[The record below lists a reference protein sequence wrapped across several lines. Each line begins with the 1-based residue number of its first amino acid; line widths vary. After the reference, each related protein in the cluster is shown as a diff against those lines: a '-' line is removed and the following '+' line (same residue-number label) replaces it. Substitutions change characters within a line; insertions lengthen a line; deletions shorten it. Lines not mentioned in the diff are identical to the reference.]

1 MIEGKKEILEY
12 FVSIGKPY
20 FALFYTKKVESGNA
34 IRRNDKEE
42 KDYDLT
48 EGKECLERILLALSY
63 GDYTLIINDTKDVTK
78 RGHLE
83 TNFRIPLNESNNT
96 NNNVAAVGAIVGT
109 GITKEEAERIADE
122 RFAKLMMESEN
133 KTLKEKLVTA
143 EKEVKELEGKV
154 SKPLSDAIGAIAP
167 HFPAIINS
175 WIGAPQVIPQLAIS
189 GAAPSSIGEGD
200 EAHQQEIF
208 QNFVTALS
216 TARPTDWLEII
227 QKLTVLAANNNKLE
241 MALKFI

>member
-42 KDYDLT
+42 KEYDLT
-48 EGKECLERILLALSY
+48 EGKECLERILSALSY

-96 NNNVAAVGAIVGT
+96 NNNVAAVGAIPGT
-109 GITKEEAERIADE
+109 GITKEDAYKIADE
-122 RFAKLMMESEN
+122 RFEQLMIKNEN
-133 KTLKEKLVTA
+133 TTLKEKLSTA
-143 EKEVKELEGKV
+143 EKEVKELQAKV
-154 SKPLSDAIGAIAP
+154 SGPWADAVAALAP
-167 HFPAIINS
+167 HTTTIIS
-175 WIGAPQVIPQLAIS
+175 GLFGTAAVVPQLAIS
-189 GAAPSSIGEGD
+189 GALPSSVGEGD
-200 EAHQQEIF
+200 EAQQQAIF

-216 TARPTDWLEII
+216 TARPNDWLEII
-227 QKLTVLAANNNKLE
+227 QKLTVLAADSNKLE